1 MALNNNSNEY
11 VSFIMGGMHFEY
23 DEAKNQKNIEKHGI
37 SFKSAARVFFDYD
50 RIEMYDEECPETTPE
65 RALGFKRVNP
75 PGNLKCA

>member
-37 SFKSAARVFFDYD
+37 LSKVQLVCSLIM
-50 RIEMYDEECPETTPE
+50 IE
-65 RALGFKRVNP
+65 
-75 PGNLKCA
+75 LKCMMRKIVILRIGMIPSVIYLQEL